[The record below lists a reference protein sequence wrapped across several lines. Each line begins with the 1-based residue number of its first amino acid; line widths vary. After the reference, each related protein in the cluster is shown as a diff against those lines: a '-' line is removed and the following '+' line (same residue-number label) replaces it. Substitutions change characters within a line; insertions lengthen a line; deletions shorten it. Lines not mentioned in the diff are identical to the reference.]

1 MKNLFV
7 ISAIIVVV
15 LTVLTAIVRGRHNPV
30 FSDEWQPAA
39 LKRNVDGHV
48 PDNTTRLYRHR
59 NNEARNRLPVDTVE
73 REKTYRANTEKI
85 HPTNV
90 GGTNNPAIVS
100 KKNPITSGRKTL
112 TDTRKTTDTATGAKK
127 NLTDTGKAMDP
138 AIGRKKKQ
146 TDTRKAMDPP
156 SIKNRK
162 HSTTTT
168 ERINLSH
175 RHGKTAGN
183 QTTTTTDQ
191 IELRFLINTPKRKVP
206 DCLNGQSRS
215 ADGQCRSI
223 VIFEEN

>member
-7 ISAIIVVV
+7 ISAIIVVI
-15 LTVLTAIVRGRHNPV
+15 LTVLTAIVRGHHNPV
-30 FSDEWQPAA
+30 FSDEWQPAV

-48 PDNTTRLYRHR
+48 SDNKTRLYRHR
-59 NNEARNRLPVDTVE
+59 NSEARNRLPVDPVE
-73 REKTYRANTEKI
+73 REKTYRANTETI

-90 GGTNNPAIVS
+90 EGTNNPSIIS
-100 KKNPITSGRKTL
+100 KKNPTTSGRKKP
-112 TDTRKTTDTATGAKK
+112 TDTRKTTDTATGGKT
-127 NLTDTGKAMDP
+127 NLTDTEKTMDP

-156 SIKNRK
+156 SIKKRK
-162 HSTTTT
+162 RSTTTT

-183 QTTTTTDQ
+183 QTTTTTDRV
-191 IELRFLINTPKRKVP
+191 EMRFLINTPKRRVP